1 MDSKILQD
9 IEKALNKAKN
19 NLEHLKVLEEL
30 LQQFI
35 AETKQEESKIADVIT
50 AKFTDCM
57 ASLNSRKRKIEAELV
72 MNTSYYV
79 TDIHSI
85 QVAVIQKRSNL
96 IDAIK
101 KAKELKTT
109 HSLESYHSLNQALC
123 NLNVSVEE
131 EVLKLDNLKKRTLPR
146 FYMDYDEINHLFEN
160 IGKFSYDAS
169 NVYNFE
175 ENSLKKN
182 NELGTSHQVNVNLVK
197 EVDVIPPSKESDICF
212 GGAHLQAMSL
222 LSIQKHTPALSHATS
237 TPDVIIEEIIED
249 DQETFSAEYRKSTYQ
264 KSFFQTQQ
272 VPFELKADVPEY
284 VIVSCVINPCHFY
297 VRKVSQ
303 KKTAIYLEKVL
314 KHYCRN
320 NSLSPIDILELGTRI
335 LVKSKEHGMWCRAE
349 IIELIPLL
357 NKNKEKPCGLTKL
370 RICDIAI
377 MKVFLIDFGHP
388 EALIISRVPNE
399 VTVNPEHVTL
409 KYMMIEDLCL
419 VVRKMDLSLENR
431 LRGISK
437 LALQCSLKGIV
448 PKDSE
453 KGWGRRARTEFLRM
467 VNSKAVLMKI
477 FREENGVLIV
487 DLMKPPANKI
497 SSDMPVSL
505 RDALVFLDLASFQN
519 EFSDWSKN
527 TVPLEYY
534 PPVLPR
540 ENTEVAAVVSYIN
553 SPGDFYI
560 QLLEQGPEFAA
571 FLKKVEEVYESE
583 AGPDLQILCPTHGQP
598 CVAKFEDDGVWYRAQ
613 VIGLPGHQE
622 VEVKYVDYGNTA
634 KINIKEMRK
643 IKDEF
648 LVLPEK
654 AIRCKLAYIK
664 PCKEATEWTVQS
676 KDRFE
681 QLIQDKC
688 MLCFVTEKSEDNVLS
703 VELYQ
708 SVRVSPKQSGSV
720 NNLLVKE
727 GLASY
732 IIGNNKM
739 IVTPYN
745 EKWDPDMEDIFK
757 TEKFSL
763 KLEIEDLPQMEDLVL
778 ESNKELQVQ
787 INHIVSP
794 SKIFVHFM
802 LSEKILKRLQEKMI
816 ATYSETENKA
826 IKWEVDMNCAAYICE
841 QNQWQ
846 RGQIIRIVSEK
857 VVEVFLIDLGIIKT
871 LDITC
876 LRELE
881 QNLKTIRPLAVECSL
896 TNIRPSGGTEQWTAT
911 ACDVLKSYLT
921 GAVVNLII
929 QDTNLSPLPV
939 TIFCKH
945 EQHCTDVSEYMIQ
958 EGLALRKRTPKID
971 PNQSSSD
978 ELQKNVD
985 INKLV
990 SEKESP
996 SKLEKHLG
1004 PSDTDSKQQ
1013 ELNMSVAKPL
1023 VVEAYKPP
1031 ALPTVDCF
1039 SAVVSCV
1046 SDNGTIYAIPTSQE
1060 QKLKELMCNI
1070 QDNVKGLGLLK
1081 SYNWK
1086 SGEACVVRAADT
1098 MWYRG
1103 EIKEVGAGIVRVH
1116 YVDYGYTE
1124 KIPPCHLYPTILYAE
1139 IPPFSIPCH
1148 LYKTVPVGNIWQH
1161 DAVELLKELLTRR
1174 SVKIRIMEQSN
1185 PPWGKVSVK
1194 LWFSGMSLSY
1204 FMAFHK
1210 HCITEDDGDSMP
1222 TWDSRSEC
1230 SNETLEENCEISYE
1244 GLLKSELKTPLLP
1257 PYISPSLPIL
1267 GEHFPV
1273 KVTHIVSPNEVY
1285 LSIVH
1290 SNSTS
1295 QQRDMEDSLDSDTL
1309 DKALAQYNQNIE
1321 SLPHLTDV
1329 RKDMPCLAEYSDGL
1343 LYRAKLISIL
1353 EFNPVSVLVEF
1364 VDYGSTKTLPI
1375 SRLRQI
1381 PCKFMQYPT
1390 QAFRV
1395 LLAGF
1400 KPALHDSTTERIPY
1414 CPEWSLDALWAAM
1427 NCFESKNLSASSV
1440 THSPEH
1446 IVFLYE
1452 EGRLFHMKLVEM
1464 GFAEL
1469 TQ

>member
-1 MDSKILQD
+1 DSKILQD

-19 NLEHLKVLEEL
+19 NLEHLKTLEEL
-30 LQQFI
+30 VTK
-35 AETKQEESKIADVIT
+35 TKQEESKIADVIT

-79 TDIHSI
+79 TDIHSV

-101 KAKELKTT
+101 TAKELKTT
-109 HSLESYHSLNQALC
+109 HSLESCHSLNQALC
-123 NLNVSVEE
+123 NLNVSIED
-131 EVLKLDNLKKRTLPR
+131 EVLKLNNLKKRTLPR
-146 FYMDYDEINHLFEN
+146 FYMDYDEINHMFEK

-175 ENSLKKN
+175 DSSLKMN
-182 NELGTSHQVNVNLVK
+182 NELDTSHQVYINLVK
-197 EVDVIPPSKESDICF
+197 EVDVIPPLEESDDICF
-212 GGAHLQAMSL
+212 EGAHLQEMAP
-222 LSIQKHTPALSHATS
+222 LSIQKHTAALSQVTS

-249 DQETFSAEYRKSTYQ
+249 DQEKI
-264 KSFFQTQQ
+264 
-272 VPFELKADVPEY
+272 PEY
-284 VIVSCVINPCHFY
+284 VIVSSVINPCHFY

-314 KHYCRN
+314 KYYCRN
-320 NSLSPIDILELGTRI
+320 NYLSPIDILELGTRI

-357 NKNKEKPCGLTKL
+357 NRNEGKPCGLTKYK
-370 RICDIAI
+370 ICDIAI

-388 EALIISRVPNE
+388 EALIISGVPNE

-409 KYMMIEDLCL
+409 KYMMVEDLCL
-419 VVRKMDLSLENR
+419 VVRKMDLSLETR

-448 PKDSE
+448 PKNSE
-453 KGWGRRARTEFLRM
+453 KGWGRGARIEFLRM

-519 EFSDWSKN
+519 EFSDWSEN
-527 TVPLEYY
+527 SVPLKYY
-534 PPVLPR
+534 PPVMPR

-560 QLLEQGPEFAA
+560 QLVSGPEFAA
-571 FLKKVEEVYESE
+571 FLKKVEEVYENE
-583 AGPDLQILCPTHGQP
+583 LGPDLQILCPTQGQP

-613 VIGLPGHQE
+613 VIALPGHQE

-634 KINIKEMRK
+634 KINIKEICK

-648 LVLPEK
+648 LVPPEK
-654 AIRCKLAYIK
+654 AIRCKLAYIR
-664 PCKEATEWTVQS
+664 PCKGATEWTVQS

-688 MLCFVTEKSEDNVLS
+688 MLCFVTEKAEDNVLS

-708 SVRVSPKQSGSV
+708 SVCVPSKQSGSV

-732 IIGNNKM
+732 ITGDNKM
-739 IVTPYN
+739 IATACN
-745 EKWDPDMEDIFK
+745 EIWDPDLEDIFK
-757 TEKFSL
+757 TEKSLL
-763 KLEIEDLPQMEDLVL
+763 KLKIEDWPWMEDLVL

-802 LSEKILKRLQEKMI
+802 SSEKILKRTFLLQ
-816 ATYSETENKA
+816 
-826 IKWEVDMNCAAYICE
+826 
-841 QNQWQ
+841 
-846 RGQIIRIVSEK
+846 
-857 VVEVFLIDLGIIKT
+857 VFLIDLGIVKT
-871 LDITC
+871 VDITC

-896 TNIRPSGGTEQWTAT
+896 TNISPTGGTEQWTAT

-929 QDTNLSPLPV
+929 QDTDLSPLPV
-939 TIFCKH
+939 KIFCKDG
-945 EQHCTDVSEYMIQ
+945 QNCTDVSEYMMK
-958 EGLALRKRTPKID
+958 EGLALRKRAPKIH
-971 PNQSSSD
+971 PNQASSGK
-978 ELQKNVD
+978 LQKNVD
-985 INKLV
+985 INQLV

-996 SKLEKHLG
+996 SKLEKHFD
-1004 PSDTDSKQQ
+1004 PSNTDSKQQ
-1013 ELNMSVAKPL
+1013 ELKMSVAKPL
-1023 VVEAYKPP
+1023 VVETYKLP
-1031 ALPTVDCF
+1031 ALPSSDCF
-1039 SAVVSCV
+1039 SATVSCV
-1046 SDNGTIYAIPTSQE
+1046 SDNGTIYVIPTSQE

-1081 SYNWK
+1081 PYNWK
-1086 SGEACVVRAADT
+1086 NGEACVVRAADT

-1103 EIKEVGAGIVRVH
+1103 EVKDVGAGIVKVL
-1116 YVDYGYTE
+1116 YIDYGYTE

-1139 IPPFSIPCH
+1139 IPPFSIPCQ
-1148 LYKTVPVGNIWQH
+1148 LYKTVPVGNIWQQ
-1161 DAVELLKELLTRR
+1161 DAVELLKEILTKR
-1174 SVKIRIMEQSN
+1174 SVKIRIMEQSDL
-1185 PPWGKVSVK
+1185 PSGKVSVK

-1210 HCITEDDGDSMP
+1210 HCITKDDGDSIP
-1222 TWDSRSEC
+1222 TWDMLES

-1244 GLLKSELKTPLLP
+1244 GLLNIKLKTPLLP
-1257 PYISPSLPIL
+1257 SYMSASLPIL

-1285 LSIVH
+1285 ISIVH

-1295 QQRDMEDSLDSDTL
+1295 QQREMDSDTL
-1309 DKALAQYNQNIE
+1309 EKALAQCNQNIDT
-1321 SLPHLTDV
+1321 LPRPTDFQ
-1329 RKDMPCLAEYSDGL
+1329 KDMPCLAEYSDGL
-1343 LYRAKLISIL
+1343 WYRAKLISIL

-1364 VDYGSTKTLPI
+1364 VDYGSTKTLPA

-1381 PCKFMQYPT
+1381 PPKLMQYPA

-1400 KPALHDSTTERIPY
+1400 KPALNDSATERIPY
-1414 CPEWSLDALWAAM
+1414 CSEWSLDALWAAM
-1427 NCFESKNLSASSV
+1427 NCFEGKNLSASSV
-1440 THSPEH
+1440 THAPEH
-1446 IVFLYE
+1446 IIFLYE
-1452 EGRLFHMKLVEM
+1452 KGRLFHMKLVEM

>member
-9 IEKALNKAKN
+9 VEKALNKAKN
-19 NLEHLKVLEEL
+19 NLENLKDLEEL
-30 LQQFI
+30 LQQLI
-35 AETKQEESKIADVIT
+35 TETKQEESKIVDVIT
-50 AKFTDCM
+50 AKFTDCL

-109 HSLESYHSLNQALC
+109 HSLESCHNFNQALC

-146 FYMDYDEINHLFEN
+146 FYMDCDEISHLFEN
-160 IGKFSYDAS
+160 IGKLSYDAS

-175 ENSLKKN
+175 ENSLKMN
-182 NELGTSHQVNVNLVK
+182 NLGTLHQVNVNLVK
-197 EVDVIPPSKESDICF
+197 EVDVVPPSEESDICSE
-212 GGAHLQAMSL
+212 GAHLRAMSL
-222 LSIQKHTPALSHATS
+222 LSIQKHTAALSQATS

-249 DQETFSAEYRKSTYQ
+249 DQDTFSAEGGKSTYQ
-264 KSFFQTQQ
+264 KSFFEAQQ

-284 VIVSCVINPCHFY
+284 VIVSSVINPCHFY

-303 KKTAIYLEKVL
+303 KKAAIYLEKML
-314 KHYCRN
+314 KHYCR
-320 NSLSPIDILELGTRI
+320 SSHLSPTDILELGTRI

-357 NKNKEKPCGLTKL
+357 NINEEEPCDLTKYK
-370 RICDIAI
+370 ICDIAV

-388 EALIISRVPNE
+388 EVLIISRVPNE
-399 VTVNPEHVTL
+399 VTVNPEDVTL

-419 VVRKMDLSLENR
+419 VVRKMDLSLETR
-431 LRGISK
+431 IRGVSK

-453 KGWGRRARTEFLRM
+453 NGWGRRARAEFLRM

-534 PPVLPR
+534 PPLMPR

-560 QLLEQGPEFAA
+560 QMLEQGPEFAA
-571 FLKKVEEVYESE
+571 FLKKVEEVYENE
-583 AGPDLQILCPTHGQP
+583 AGPDLQILCPTLGQP

-634 KINIKEMRK
+634 RINIKEMRK

-648 LVLPEK
+648 LVPPEK

-664 PCKEATEWTVQS
+664 PCKGATEWTVQS
-676 KDRFE
+676 KNRFE
-681 QLIQDKC
+681 QLIQNKC

-708 SVRVSPKQSGSV
+708 SLHVSPKQSGSV
-720 NNLLVKE
+720 NSLLVKE
-727 GLASY
+727 GLASH

-739 IVTPYN
+739 VVTPYN
-745 EKWDPDMEDIFK
+745 EIWDPGMEDILK
-757 TEKFSL
+757 TDNSSS
-763 KLEIEDLPQMEDLVL
+763 KLEIEDLTQMEDLVL
-778 ESNKELQVQ
+778 ESNKELEVQ

-802 LSEKILKRLQEKMI
+802 LSEKILKSLQEKMT
-816 ATYSETENKA
+816 ATYFESEKKA
-826 IKWEVDMNCAAYICE
+826 IKWEVDMNCAAYIHE

-846 RGQIIRIVSEK
+846 RGQIIRIVSEN
-857 VVEVFLIDLGIIKT
+857 VVEVFFIDLGIVKT
-871 LDITC
+871 MDITH

-881 QNLKTIRPLAVECSL
+881 QNLKSIRPLAVECSL

-939 TIFCKH
+939 KIFCKN
-945 EQHCTDVSEYMIQ
+945 ERHCTDVSEYMIQ
-958 EGLALRKRTPKID
+958 EGLALRKRAPKID
-971 PNQSSSD
+971 PNQASPN
-978 ELQKNVD
+978 ELRKDVD
-985 INKLV
+985 VNKLV
-990 SEKESP
+990 SETESP
-996 SKLEKHLG
+996 SQLKKNVG
-1004 PSDTDSKQQ
+1004 PSDTDDKPQ
-1013 ELNMSVAKPL
+1013 EVNMSVARPL
-1023 VVEAYKPP
+1023 AVEAYKPP
-1031 ALPTVDCF
+1031 ALPVLDCF
-1039 SAVVSCV
+1039 NAMVSCV
-1046 SDNGTIYAIPTSQE
+1046 SENGTIYVIPISQE

-1086 SGEACVVRAADT
+1086 SGESCVVRAADT
-1098 MWYRG
+1098 LWYRG
-1103 EIKEVGAGIVRVH
+1103 EIKEVCAGIVKVH

-1124 KIPPCHLYPTILYAE
+1124 KIPPCHLYPTMLYFD
-1139 IPPFSIPCH
+1139 IPPFCIPCH
-1148 LYKTVPVGNIWQH
+1148 LYKTIPVGNNWQR
-1161 DAVELLKELLTRR
+1161 DAVELLKELLTKRF
-1174 SVKIRIMEQSN
+1174 VKIRIMEQSN

-1210 HCITEDDGDSMP
+1210 HCITEDDGDSEP
-1222 TWDSRSEC
+1222 TWDSKAEC

-1244 GLLKSELKTPLLP
+1244 GLLKTELKTPLLP
-1257 PYISPSLPIL
+1257 PYTSPSLPNL

-1273 KVTHIVSPNEVY
+1273 KITHIVSPNEVY
-1285 LSIVH
+1285 VSIVNSH
-1290 SNSTS
+1290 SAN
-1295 QQRDMEDSLDSDTL
+1295 QQREMEDSLDSDTL
-1309 DKALAQYNQNIE
+1309 EKALAQYNKNIDT
-1321 SLPHLTDV
+1321 LPHLTDFQ
-1329 RKDMPCLAEYSDGL
+1329 KDMPCIAEYSDCL
-1343 LYRAKLISIL
+1343 WYRAKLVSIL
-1353 EFNPVSVLVEF
+1353 EFNPISVLVEF

-1375 SRLRQI
+1375 SRVRQI
-1381 PCKFMQYPT
+1381 PRKLMQYPA

-1400 KPALHDSTTERIPY
+1400 KPALYDSATERIPY

-1446 IVFLYE
+1446 IIFLYE

>member
-1 MDSKILQD
+1 MELKLNNVFQTKPVENDSKILQD
-9 IEKALNKAKN
+9 IEKAAIKAKN

-30 LQQFI
+30 LHQLI
-35 AETKQEESKIADVIT
+35 TKTKQEESKIADVIT

-101 KAKELKTT
+101 KAKELTTT
-109 HSLESYHSLNQALC
+109 HSLESCHSLNQALC

-146 FYMDYDEINHLFEN
+146 FYMDFGEVNQMFEN

-175 ENSLKKN
+175 ESSLKMN

-197 EVDVIPPSKESDICF
+197 EVDVIPSEESDVCF
-212 GGAHLQAMSL
+212 GGSHLQEMSP
-222 LSIQKHTPALSHATS
+222 LSIQKQTAALSQATS

-249 DQETFSAEYRKSTYQ
+249 DQEK
-264 KSFFQTQQ
+264 
-272 VPFELKADVPEY
+272 DPEY

-314 KHYCRN
+314 KYYCRN
-320 NSLSPIDILELGTRI
+320 NYLSPIDVLELGTRI

-357 NKNKEKPCGLTKL
+357 NKNEEKPYGLTKHK
-370 RICDIAI
+370 ICDIAI

-388 EALIISRVPNE
+388 EALIISRVHNE
-399 VTVNPEHVTL
+399 VTVNPKHVTL
-409 KYMMIEDLCL
+409 KYTMIEDLCL
-419 VVRKMDLSLENR
+419 VVRKMDLSLETR

-453 KGWGRRARTEFLRM
+453 TGWGRKARTEFLRM

-527 TVPLEYY
+527 TVPLAYY
-534 PPVLPR
+534 PPVMPR
-540 ENTEVAAVVSYIN
+540 ENTEVAAVVSYIH

-571 FLKKVEEVYESE
+571 FLNKVEEVYENE

-598 CVAKFEDDGVWYRAQ
+598 CVAKFKDDGVWYRAQ

-648 LVLPEK
+648 LVPPEK

-688 MLCFVTEKSEDNVLS
+688 VLCFVTEKSEDNVLS

-708 SVRVSPKQSGSV
+708 SVCVSPKQSGSV

-732 IIGNNKM
+732 IIGNSKM
-739 IVTPYN
+739 IVAPYN
-745 EKWDPDMEDIFK
+745 EIWDPDLEDMVK
-757 TEKFSL
+757 AEKSL
-763 KLEIEDLPQMEDLVL
+763 LKFEIEDLRQMEDLVL

-802 LSEKILKRLQEKMI
+802 LSEKILKRLQENMI
-816 ATYSETENKA
+816 ATYFETENEA
-826 IKWEVDMNCAAYICE
+826 IKWEADMDCAAYVCE

-846 RGQIIRIVSEK
+846 RGKIIRIVSEK
-857 VVEVFLIDLGIIKT
+857 VVEVFLIDLGIVKT
-871 LDITC
+871 MDISC

-896 TNIRPSGGTEQWTAT
+896 TNISPSGGTEQWTAT
-911 ACDVLKSYLT
+911 ACDTLKSYLT
-921 GAVVNLII
+921 GAIVNLII

-939 TIFCKH
+939 KIFCKD

-958 EGLALRKRTPKID
+958 KGLALRKRAPKID
-971 PNQSSSD
+971 PNQASSD
-978 ELQKNVD
+978 ELQRNVD
-985 INKLV
+985 IKKLV
-990 SEKESP
+990 SEKENP
-996 SKLEKHLG
+996 SKLEKHFD

-1013 ELNMSVAKPL
+1013 KLKISVAKPL

-1031 ALPTVDCF
+1031 VVPSLDCF
-1039 SAVVSCV
+1039 SATVSCV
-1046 SDNGTIYAIPTSQE
+1046 SDNGTIYVIPTSQE

-1081 SYNWK
+1081 PYNWK

-1103 EIKEVGAGIVRVH
+1103 EVKEVGAGIVKVH

-1139 IPPFSIPCH
+1139 IAPFSIPCH

-1161 DAVELLKELLTRR
+1161 DAVELLKELLTKR

-1185 PPWGKVSVK
+1185 PPWGKVCVK

-1210 HCITEDDGDSMP
+1210 HCITEEDGDS
-1222 TWDSRSEC
+1222 DSRLEC
-1230 SNETLEENCEISYE
+1230 SNETLEENCVISYE
-1244 GLLKSELKTPLLP
+1244 GLLKIELKTPLLP
-1257 PYISPSLPIL
+1257 PYTSPLLPIL

-1273 KVTHIVSPNEVY
+1273 KVTHVVSPNEVY
-1285 LSIVH
+1285 ISIVH

-1295 QQRDMEDSLDSDTL
+1295 QQRFTENSLDSDTL
-1309 DKALAQYNQNIE
+1309 EKALAQYNRNIE
-1321 SLPHLTDV
+1321 TLPHLTDFQ
-1329 RKDMPCLAEYSDGL
+1329 KDMPCLAEYSDGL
-1343 LYRAKLISIL
+1343 WYRAKLISIL

-1364 VDYGSTKTLPI
+1364 VDYGSTKTLPA

-1381 PCKFMQYPT
+1381 PPKFLQYPT

-1400 KPALHDSTTERIPY
+1400 KPALHNSATERIPY

-1427 NCFESKNLSASSV
+1427 NCFEGKNLSASSV

-1446 IVFLYE
+1446 IIFLYE
-1452 EGRLFHMKLVEM
+1452 DGRLFHMKLVEM

>member
-19 NLEHLKVLEEL
+19 NLEQLKALEEL
-30 LQQFI
+30 LQQLVT
-35 AETKQEESKIADVIT
+35 ETKQEESKIADVIT

-101 KAKELKTT
+101 TAKELKTI
-109 HSLESYHSLNQALC
+109 HSLESCHSLNQALC
-123 NLNVSVEE
+123 NLNVSIEE
-131 EVLKLDNLKKRTLPR
+131 EVLKLNNLKKRTLPR
-146 FYMDYDEINHLFEN
+146 FYMDYDEINHMFEK

-175 ENSLKKN
+175 DSSLKMN
-182 NELGTSHQVNVNLVK
+182 NELDTSHQVYINLVK
-197 EVDVIPPSKESDICF
+197 EVDVIPPSEEFDDICF
-212 GGAHLQAMSL
+212 EEAHLQEMAP
-222 LSIQKHTPALSHATS
+222 LSIQKHTAALSQVAS

-249 DQETFSAEYRKSTYQ
+249 DQETFSTEYRKSTYQ
-264 KSFFQTQQ
+264 KSLFQIQQ
-272 VPFELKADVPEY
+272 VPSELKAEIPEY
-284 VIVSCVINPCHFY
+284 VIVSSVINPCHFY

-314 KHYCRN
+314 KYYCRN
-320 NSLSPIDILELGTRI
+320 NYLSPIDILELGTRI
-335 LVKSKEHGMWCRAE
+335 LVKSKEHGLWCRAE

-357 NKNKEKPCGLTKL
+357 NTNEGKPCGLTKYK
-370 RICDIAI
+370 ICDIAI

-388 EALIISRVPNE
+388 EALIISGVPNE

-409 KYMMIEDLCL
+409 KYMMVEDLCL
-419 VVRKMDLSLENR
+419 VVRKMDLSLETR

-453 KGWGRRARTEFLRM
+453 KGWGRGARIEFLRM

-519 EFSDWSKN
+519 EFSDWSEN
-527 TVPLEYY
+527 AVPLKYY
-534 PPVLPR
+534 PPVMPR

-571 FLKKVEEVYESE
+571 FLKKVEEVYENE
-583 AGPDLQILCPTHGQP
+583 LGPDLQILCPTQGQP
-598 CVAKFEDDGVWYRAQ
+598 CVAKFEDDGLWYRAQ
-613 VIGLPGHQE
+613 VIGLPGHQK

-634 KINIKEMRK
+634 KINIKEMCK

-648 LVLPEK
+648 LVPPEK
-654 AIRCKLAYIK
+654 AIRCKLAYIR
-664 PCKEATEWTVQS
+664 PCKGATEWTVQS

-688 MLCFVTEKSEDNVLS
+688 MLCFVTEKAEDNVLS

-708 SVRVSPKQSGSV
+708 SVCVPSKQSGSV
-720 NNLLVKE
+720 NNLLVEE

-732 IIGNNKM
+732 ITGDKKM
-739 IVTPYN
+739 IATAYN
-745 EKWDPDMEDIFK
+745 EIWDPDLEDIFK
-757 TEKFSL
+757 TEKSLL
-763 KLEIEDLPQMEDLVL
+763 KLKIEDLPWMEDLVL

-802 LSEKILKRLQEKMI
+802 SSEKILKRLQEKMI
-816 ATYSETENKA
+816 ATYFETEYKA
-826 IKWEVDMNCAAYICE
+826 INWEVDMNCAAYICE

-857 VVEVFLIDLGIIKT
+857 DVEVFLIDLGVVRIV
-871 LDITC
+871 DITC
-876 LRELE
+876 LREIE

-896 TNIRPSGGTEQWTAT
+896 TNISPTGGTEQWTAT

-921 GAVVNLII
+921 GAIVNLII
-929 QDTNLSPLPV
+929 QDTDLSPLPV
-939 TIFCKH
+939 KIFCKD
-945 EQHCTDVSEYMIQ
+945 EQNCTDVSEYMIK
-958 EGLALRKRTPKID
+958 EGLALRKRAPKIH
-971 PNQSSSD
+971 PNQASSNK
-978 ELQKNVD
+978 LQKNVD
-985 INKLV
+985 INQLV

-996 SKLEKHLG
+996 SKLEKHFDT
-1004 PSDTDSKQQ
+1004 SNTDSKQQ
-1013 ELNMSVAKPL
+1013 ELKMSVAKPL
-1023 VVEAYKPP
+1023 VVETYKLP
-1031 ALPTVDCF
+1031 ALPSSDCF
-1039 SAVVSCV
+1039 NAIVSCV
-1046 SDNGTIYAIPTSQE
+1046 SDNGTIYVIPTSQE
-1060 QKLKELMCNI
+1060 QKLKELMCKI

-1081 SYNWK
+1081 PYNWK
-1086 SGEACVVRAADT
+1086 NGEACVVRAADT

-1103 EIKEVGAGIVRVH
+1103 EVKDVGAGIVKVL
-1116 YVDYGYTE
+1116 YMDYGYTE

-1139 IPPFSIPCH
+1139 IPPFSIPCQ
-1148 LYKTVPVGNIWQH
+1148 LYKTVPVGNIWQQ
-1161 DAVELLKELLTRR
+1161 DAIELLKELLTKR
-1174 SVKIRIMEQSN
+1174 SVKVRIMEQSDL
-1185 PPWGKVSVK
+1185 PWGKVSVK

-1210 HCITEDDGDSMP
+1210 HCITKDDDDSIP
-1222 TWDSRSEC
+1222 TWDMLES

-1244 GLLKSELKTPLLP
+1244 GLLKIKLKTPLLP
-1257 PYISPSLPIL
+1257 PYISASLPIL

-1285 LSIVH
+1285 ISIVH

-1295 QQRDMEDSLDSDTL
+1295 QQREMDSDTL
-1309 DKALAQYNQNIE
+1309 EKALAQCNQNIE
-1321 SLPHLTDV
+1321 TLPHPTDFQ
-1329 RKDMPCLAEYSDGL
+1329 KDMPCLAEYSDGL
-1343 LYRAKLISIL
+1343 WYRAKLISIL

-1364 VDYGSTKTLPI
+1364 VDYGSTKTLPTN
-1375 SRLRQI
+1375 RLRQI
-1381 PCKFMQYPT
+1381 PHKLMQYPV

-1400 KPALHDSTTERIPY
+1400 KPALNDSATERIPY
-1414 CPEWSLDALWAAM
+1414 CSEWSLDALWAAM
-1427 NCFESKNLSASSV
+1427 NCFEGKNLSASSV
-1440 THSPEH
+1440 THTPEH
-1446 IVFLYE
+1446 IIFLYE
-1452 EGRLFHMKLVEM
+1452 EGHLFHMKLVEM